1 MFNEGNMPKSI
12 VIFVA
17 VLASTILLCSHSV
30 SQELASDDATV
41 DKVCGHIDLQSPI
54 IVHEVSIKKDTNSA
68 LFFMNWTKN
77 ESGLKLSLIP
87 PDNKSAS
94 DINCIQHEIGSVHE
108 FYLLRNPASGVW
120 KAEIEGNNLSLSED
134 DYCLVVELLEND
146 TVQGDKASFNGIFSA
161 DAKDRDHNGVS
172 DLIKIKVGL
181 NVFAPGE
188 YIVKGSLQDQSGR
201 DESAI
206 TSDYLGVGAQSLFL
220 EFPGWNAKGKR
231 YLHNLTLYDEE
242 GELLGSM
249 DMAYTTDEYN
259 NMQEKST
266 HATLRG
272 DYTDQGIDVNGDGL
286 YDFLSIDAG
295 VDVQSPGE
303 YSLTGTLYDQKGEE
317 VVWSIAHKNLSSGYQ
332 KMILDFDGK
341 TIWKHGI
348 DGPYVLKN
356 LLLSGRNW
364 SQNDLVSDAY
374 TTSKYNASQFVDP
387 VYPEK
392 IVTGSGLGEL
402 LITLAVKESLPV
414 FDGRFSQD
422 IVGINIPPL
431 SSPWQVNGS
440 RFGYAYEIEGIYMP
454 NKPNNFTVIAEGV
467 KNLNIGLKKDQERE
481 GTNISRTW
489 VTSQI
494 DATPDGRAAAE
505 TDLISPGSYHVKI
518 FGDAIDNATEVN
530 LLLTVA
536 KKIKVDGKFNLS
548 INTTGFP
555 PGSYSMTAKA
565 INGTF
570 EFDELNLGN
579 LL

>member
-1 MFNEGNMPKSI
+1 MFYEGNTPKGV

-17 VLASTILLCSHSV
+17 VLASIILLSSHSV
-30 SQELASDDATV
+30 SQELASDDHAV
-41 DKVCGHIDLQSPI
+41 EKICGHIGFQSPI
-54 IVHEVSIKKDTNSA
+54 IHEISIKKNTNSA
-68 LFFMNWTKN
+68 LFLMNWTKN
-77 ESGLKLSLIP
+77 ESGLKLILIP
-87 PDNKSAS
+87 PDNKETL

-120 KAEIEGNNLSLSED
+120 KAEIEGNNLSLNED

-146 TVQGDKASFNGIFSA
+146 TVQGDKVSFNGIFSE
-161 DAKDRDHNGVS
+161 DAKDRDHNGIY

-206 TSDYLGVGAQSLFL
+206 SSDYLGVGAQALFL

-249 DMAYTTDEYN
+249 DMAYTTDEYS

-303 YSLTGTLYDQKGEE
+303 YSLTGTLYDQKDDE

-392 IVTGSGLGEL
+392 IVAGSGLGEL
-402 LITLAVKESLPV
+402 LITIAIKESLPV

-440 RFGYAYEIEGIYMP
+440 RFGYAYEIFGIYMP

-494 DATPDGRAAAE
+494 DAMPDGRAVAE

-555 PGSYSMTAKA
+555 PGNYSMTAKA